1 MPATG
6 AGTEARLGRI
16 LNPCILRPP
25 VAEKSCF
32 PCWRGGAPTPP
43 PPPGP
48 QASLEVSEGGGGFCS
63 GWALA
68 RAAAGVVVRLAPP
81 DLTGSQGTNDEW
93 RSSTIETVY
102 VRDWSPNRERR
113 GTSELLFEPSGSGL
127 LLHIPQRCRVLFLAP
142 YPVPTTG
149 RAGKGEGWALPTSL
163 ASCPVPASSL
173 GVLQS
178 SASQADLIS
187 GERAKPARQSQRSKQ
202 SLPLPCFLA
211 LGRVRY
217 PRSCSWVKTTLP
229 ACPPVWKPH
238 NPGIPVT
245 SQLVSSDITFPKGW
259 YHWRL
264 FCPLF
269 GP

>member
-173 GVLQS
+173 GYS
-178 SASQADLIS
+178 SLVPPRLTLFLGKGLSQLGSRSAANRASLC
-187 GERAKPARQSQRSKQ
+187 PAFWLSEESDIQG
-202 SLPLPCFLA
+202 PA
-211 LGRVRY
+211 LG
-217 PRSCSWVKTTLP
+217 
-229 ACPPVWKPH
+229 
-238 NPGIPVT
+238 
-245 SQLVSSDITFPKGW
+245 
-259 YHWRL
+259 
-264 FCPLF
+264 
-269 GP
+269 